1 MFRVLLFHLTT
12 MKTVTFFLIFIGC
25 YALYSASEK
34 AFLINNTRLQKWF
47 HNNKRNTKLIGTTTL
62 LISLL
67 LSITFF
73 GLSAGIITWIVA
85 TSLFLS
91 LIILITPLKVINYT
105 FLTALFM
112 LTFLIELI
120 F

>member
-1 MFRVLLFHLTT
+1 
-12 MKTVTFFLIFIGC
+12 MKTVTFLFIFIGC
-25 YALYSASEK
+25 YALYNTSEK
-34 AFLINNTRLQKWF
+34 TSLTKNTILQKWLQ
-47 HNNKRNTKLIGTTTL
+47 NNKPYANIIGVTIL

-67 LSITFF
+67 LSVNFF
-73 GLSAGIITWIVA
+73 GLSAGIIAWIVT

-91 LIILITPLKVINYT
+91 LIILITPLRVINYT

-112 LTFLIELI
+112 LTFLIELL

>member
-1 MFRVLLFHLTT
+1 
-12 MKTVTFFLIFIGC
+12 MKTVTFLIIFLGC
-25 YALYSASEK
+25 YALYNTSEK
-34 AFLINNTRLQKWF
+34 AYLSNTFSLQKWF
-47 HNNKRNTKLIGTTTL
+47 QSHKHFTNIIGLIFL
-62 LISLL
+62 LVGLL

-85 TSLFLS
+85 VSLFLS
-91 LIILITPLKVINYT
+91 LIILITPLRMINYA
-105 FLTALFM
+105 FLTVLFT